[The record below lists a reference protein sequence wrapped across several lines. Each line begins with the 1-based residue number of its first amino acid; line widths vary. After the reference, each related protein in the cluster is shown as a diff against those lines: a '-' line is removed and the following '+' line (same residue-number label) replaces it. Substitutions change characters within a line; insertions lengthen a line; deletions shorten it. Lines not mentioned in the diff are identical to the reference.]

1 MVRAS
6 RKDPRSILEAAC
18 LASAMFCAS
27 ANADPTEWCA
37 NPRRS
42 ELPWI
47 QRAVEQGLTSTP
59 RAVQNINVE
68 GTLPHQGIW
77 DASMEAKKDWPQ
89 MRNLAVL
96 WKADHQPAQLQK
108 LSQLLAAWADT
119 YQVDYNPID
128 ETDLDGLLDA
138 YIIVKNDLSQDVR
151 DSVSRWIGKFGEGYL
166 SRMEQMPDAKSGIW
180 ANNWNSHRV
189 KLVTLSAV
197 ALADRGM
204 LRRAHEQFQAQLNR
218 NIRGDGSTLDFEERD
233 AIDYVTYD
241 LQPLLHAAL
250 AAQLAGE
257 NWYLLK
263 GSSGAGLP
271 EALSWLEPY
280 ALGQKTHE
288 EFVHSTVKFDAARR
302 AAGLP
307 GFAGLWEPKKAYIV
321 FTYAALLDT
330 RFQAVRDSLPA
341 VKGWLAACW

>member
-1 MVRAS
+1 MKFSSARVGKSFLLTMCLTMATLCAT
-6 RKDPRSILEAAC
+6 DAVAA
-18 LASAMFCAS
+18 
-27 ANADPTEWCA
+27 EWCA
-37 NPRRS
+37 NPRPA

-47 QRAVEQGLTSTP
+47 QHQVDQGLASAP
-59 RAVQNINVE
+59 RAVARIHVE

-96 WKADHQPAQLQK
+96 WKANHQQAQLQQ
-108 LSQLLAAWADT
+108 LSQLLVAWATT
-119 YQVDYNPID
+119 YQFDYNPVD
-128 ETDLDGLLDA
+128 EADLDGPLDA
-138 YIIVKNDLSQDVR
+138 YIIVKNDLAADVR
-151 DSVSRWIGKFGEGYL
+151 DSVGRWIRTFGEGYL
-166 SRMEQMPDAKSGIW
+166 SQMEQHADAKSGIW

-189 KLVTLSAV
+189 KLATLSAV
-197 ALADRGM
+197 GLADREM
-204 LRRAHEQFQAQLNR
+204 LRRARTQFQAQLSR
-218 NIRGDGSTLDFEERD
+218 NIHADGSTADFEERD

-241 LQPLLHAAL
+241 LEQLLHAAL

-257 NWYLLK
+257 NWYALK

-271 EALSWLEPY
+271 EALAWLRPF

-288 EFVHSTVKFDAARR
+288 EFVHSSVKFDAQRR

-307 GFAGLWEPKKAYIV
+307 GFSGQWDRKKAYIV
-321 FTYAALLDT
+321 YRYAAILDKQ
-330 RFQAVRDSLPA
+330 FQPVSDSLPV